1 MRRCQLICS
10 ALRRKYVLE
19 RPREYRA
26 AFMASYGPA
35 DGERRW
41 KSFVSFV
48 NEPTEPPPRPACM
61 SQD

>member
-1 MRRCQLICS
+1 MRRCELICT

-26 AFMASYGPA
+26 AFVASYGPA

-41 KSFVSFV
+41 KSFVSFAIAPP
-48 NEPTEPPPRPACM
+48 NPKSPPNPTP
-61 SQD
+61 Q